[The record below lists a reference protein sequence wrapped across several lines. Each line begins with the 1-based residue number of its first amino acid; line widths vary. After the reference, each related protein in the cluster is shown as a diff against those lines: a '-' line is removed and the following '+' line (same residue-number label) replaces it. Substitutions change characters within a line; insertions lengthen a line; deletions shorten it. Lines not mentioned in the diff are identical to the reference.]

1 MLFLF
6 QFITHPQY
14 INITEGNDI
23 ALLQLDRP
31 AIFNNFV
38 SPICLPNGEQ
48 PAVGEICYATG
59 YGRIGNFFFFSFC
72 FVCIILYC
80 LFHAYNFK
88 KTFVIMSQNRAD

>member
-6 QFITHPQY
+6 QLITHPQY
-14 INITEGNDI
+14 INVTEGNDI

-59 YGRIGNFFFFSFC
+59 YGRIGNFFLF
-72 FVCIILYC
+72 ILLRLYYSVLLISC
-80 LFHAYNFK
+80 QQFQKNLCDYVTK
-88 KTFVIMSQNRAD
+88 